1 MLKPLVLALLSP
13 FCLSVRRGANRSS
26 RLLAINVL
34 EEEAVTVP
42 INAPQQLLWGEQL
55 CYTVYISAMG
65 RVSLPARSLLTWQTI
80 VLLFTMSTHLL
91 S

>member
-1 MLKPLVLALLSP
+1 
-13 FCLSVRRGANRSS
+13 
-26 RLLAINVL
+26 LLAIFVL
-34 EEEAVTVP
+34 EEEAVTIP
-42 INAPQQLLWGEQL
+42 IHAPQHLLWVEQL
-55 CYTVYISAMG
+55 CYTVYISAMS